1 MRLVA
6 GAAWLVTMAV
16 AGSLAA
22 QGLGEAA
29 ARERKRREAQKQAAA
44 KEDKSKAKT
53 FTDEDLQKYA
63 GETPN
68 GASTAGAAGEDGGAT
83 TSKGDASAATPVAK
97 GDGEEVKRLR
107 AAAIKTD
114 LAQCQV
120 SLAAARAAYKAAEVE
135 EPSVEY
141 PAGYP
146 VSPAEARERV
156 REMKNANLKA
166 AKARVEQAER
176 NCAALEDA
184 ARRADIPPGWV
195 R

>member
-6 GAAWLVTMAV
+6 GAAWLVTVAV

-29 ARERKRREAQKQAAA
+29 AKEKKRREAQKQAEA
-44 KEDKSKAKT
+44 KEDKAKAKT

-63 GETPN
+63 GATPN
-68 GASTAGAAGEDGGAT
+68 GGQAAGPAAEDGGAT
-83 TSKGDASAATPVAK
+83 TGGKASAPPAVSKGP
-97 GDGEEVKRLR
+97 GEEVKRIQ
-107 AAAIKTD
+107 AAAIKAD
-114 LAQCQV
+114 LQRCQV
-120 SLAAARAAYKAAEVE
+120 DLTAARAAYKTAEVE

-146 VSPAEARERV
+146 VSPSEARDRV
-156 REMKNANLKA
+156 REMKAANLKA
-166 AKARVEQAER
+166 ARSRVEQAER

-184 ARRADIPPGWV
+184 ARRADIPPGWI

>member
-1 MRLVA
+1 MMRHVSA
-6 GAAWLVTMAV
+6 VTTAV
-16 AGSLAA
+16 LIVFCGSLSA
-22 QGLGEAA
+22 QSLGEVAA
-29 ARERKRREAQKQAAA
+29 KEKKRREAQKAAA
-44 KEDKSKAKT
+44 KDDKSKAKT

-63 GETPN
+63 GETP
-68 GASTAGAAGEDGGAT
+68 GASTASPAGEDGGAT
-83 TSKGDASAATPVAK
+83 TSKGDASAATSVAK
-97 GDGEEVKRLR
+97 GPGEEVKRLQ

-146 VSPAEARERV
+146 VSAAEARERV
-156 REMKNANLKA
+156 REMKDANLKA

-184 ARRADIPPGWV
+184 ARRANIPPGWV